1 MFLSRFIVSNIF
13 SMVMVGM
20 ILLLKRLFN
29 HKISR
34 SFHYHMWII
43 LMFSIGI
50 ICFPTHWIQTN
61 QFSHLVQELT
71 APQVEKSESIIMA
84 PDMPEDWR
92 VDVSEMIDTSRT
104 LIINRV
110 LVMIW
115 GVGVIGILAFYY
127 LGNRK
132 LRSIKRF
139 SEGPSKEIKDLFDN
153 CYRTLD
159 IKRRIVL
166 LQSDLVA
173 SPMSFRCQHTYI
185 ILPKKEMHHL
195 SSTQVEHVLLH
206 ELMHFKHKD
215 IMVNLLSCVI
225 QMIYWFNPLI
235 WWAFSKMRLDQEV
248 YCDWAV
254 LNHYYSEEERLG
266 YGETLIHFA
275 RQRSTPY
282 VYTANQL
289 IKNKNQIKYR
299 IGQIVSFNPYTRM
312 TKIAGYL
319 LSILLAIVVMGQ
331 VPVLASLDMHFGLSY
346 KPDESLHI
354 IEHNEK
360 DIFGENHGSAVI
372 YDMETNI
379 YDVYNRADITKRI
392 APCSTYKIYSAINA
406 LEQGIITPSDNRI
419 KWDNIL
425 RGISEWNQ
433 DQNLNTAFK
442 YSVNWYFQ
450 FLDQKSSIS
459 ELSEF
464 YSSIGYGNGY
474 VGNDPNYYWNGGS
487 LKISPLEQVQLLV
500 KLYRNDFQFHEMNI
514 DVVKQALFISDHN
527 GNKIYGKTGTG
538 RNGCYEISGWFIGYV
553 ETNTNK
559 TYFFAVNLQNKD
571 HANGN
576 AAIKIT
582 QEIFKEMGIKIN
594 TTG

>member
-1 MFLSRFIVSNIF
+1 MFLSRFIVSNLFSIF
-13 SMVMVGM
+13 MIGM

-29 HKISR
+29 NKISH

-43 LMFSIGI
+43 LMFSIGM
-50 ICFPTHWIQTN
+50 ICLPTHWIQTN
-61 QFSHLVQELT
+61 RFSQLVQELT
-71 APQVEKSESIIMA
+71 APRIEKSESKIMA

-92 VDVSEMIDTSRT
+92 DDISEIIDTSGT
-104 LIINRV
+104 LMVNRV
-110 LVMIW
+110 FVIIW
-115 GVGVIGILAFYY
+115 GVGVIGVLGFYY

-132 LRSIKRF
+132 LQSIKRF
-139 SEGPSKEIKDLFDN
+139 SEVPSKGIQELFHN
-153 CYRTLD
+153 CYRSLA

-166 LQSDLVA
+166 LQSDLVV
-173 SPMSFRCQHTYI
+173 SPMSFRCQHAYI

-195 SSTQVEHVLLH
+195 SYSQVEHVLLH

-225 QMIYWFNPLI
+225 QVIYWFNPLI
-235 WWAFSKMRLDQEV
+235 WWAFSKMHLDQEV

-254 LNHYYSEEERLG
+254 LNYYHSEEERLR

-275 RQRSTPY
+275 SQRSDSY
-282 VYTANQL
+282 VYIVNNL

-299 IGQIVSFNPYTRM
+299 IEQIVSFNKYTRM

-319 LSILLAIVVMGQ
+319 LSIILAIIVIGQ
-331 VPVLASLDMHFGLSY
+331 VPILATLDMRFGLSY
-346 KPDESLHI
+346 KPNESLHI
-354 IEHNEK
+354 IERNEK

-372 YDMETNI
+372 YDMEANI
-379 YDVYNRADITKRI
+379 YDVYNIADITKRI

-406 LEQGIITPSDNRI
+406 LEQGIITPSDNMI
-419 KWDNIL
+419 KWDNLL
-425 RGISEWNQ
+425 RGVSGWDK
-433 DQNLNTAFK
+433 DQNLNKAIE

-450 FLDQKSSIS
+450 FLDQKSGIS

-464 YSSIGYGNGY
+464 YSSIDYGNGY

-500 KLYRNDFQFHEMNI
+500 KLYRNDFKFDEMNI
-514 DVVKQALFISDHN
+514 DVVKQALFISDNN
-527 GNKIYGKTGTG
+527 GNKLYGKTGTG
-538 RNGCYEISGWFIGYV
+538 RNGCYEVSGWFIGYV

-576 AAIKIT
+576 AAIEIT
-582 QEIFKEMGIKIN
+582 QEIFEEMGIEIS
-594 TTG
+594 TTR